1 MTAKGEDGSKQVVAN
16 TNRDKIIMLEY
27 NYNTK
32 FQQIDNTV
40 SLPSSDFIL
49 YL

>member
-27 NYNTK
+27 NYNT
-32 FQQIDNTV
+32 TV
-40 SLPSSDFIL
+40 SVSTNR
-49 YL
+49 